1 MDEKSLPGDTTFKIW
16 CKKQLFTKDAVDCT
30 VTQKMTFVFRSWI
43 YILMQLVPPR
53 FARYA
58 TLCPTLF
65 FVSLPLIQVQA
76 KIFEALP

>member
-1 MDEKSLPGDTTFKIW
+1 
-16 CKKQLFTKDAVDCT
+16 
-30 VTQKMTFVFRSWI
+30 
-43 YILMQLVPPR
+43 MQLVPPR